1 MGLINK
7 TVKLR
12 TFFIRYLLTL
22 IIGFLLIILICIGLL
37 FASLKIGFIVSVGD
51 VEAAI
56 ERQKDAIAS
65 AETLSAALIPQIC
78 EYAVVSTN
86 GEFLSGSMTESEA
99 MAAWDTVQSGR
110 KTSSGSLLYTG
121 LNVDCYFPIE
131 RQNEVCII
139 QYSSMSQYSS
149 KIIREYLPSPG
160 IMLFWILCTALL
172 IEIFFLSR
180 FYGRKISDKL
190 IPLQN
195 ATGKIRE
202 KDLAFEVEYSGIQ
215 EIDAALQSLDSM
227 KTELGL
233 SLEKQWRMEQAK
245 KTQISAL
252 AHDLKTPLT
261 VIRGNAEM
269 LCETEET
276 EEQKE
281 YTRYIMKNADQMER
295 YVQML
300 IAISKAEGSDSLE
313 IKNVNM
319 RMFLNDLY
327 MHINALTSVKQLK
340 TEIDEKNL
348 PDIIRIDESLM
359 QRAIIN
365 VVSNAV
371 DYSPEHGI
379 LWFSVSE
386 EDKKISFTVTDSGKG
401 FSPEE
406 LKNAKNQ
413 FYQGDFSRSSKL
425 HYGMGLFIADSIVKQ
440 HHGTLVI
447 ANSPATCGGRVT
459 IEI

>member
-1 MGLINK
+1 MGLTNK
-7 TVKLR
+7 SVKLR

-22 IIGFLLIILICIGLL
+22 ISGFILIVVICLGLL

-56 ERQKDAIAS
+56 EKQKDAITS
-65 AETLSAALIPQIC
+65 VETLSTALIPQVC
-78 EYAVVSTN
+78 EYAVVSTD
-86 GEFLSGSMTESEA
+86 GEFLSGSMTQSEA

-110 KTSSGSLLYTG
+110 NTSSRSLLYTG

-139 QYSSMSQYSS
+139 QYSSMSQFSS
-149 KIIREYLPSPG
+149 KILREYLPFPE
-160 IMLFWILCTALL
+160 IMLFWILCTAFL
-172 IEIFFLSR
+172 IEIIFLSR

-195 ATGKIRE
+195 ATGKIKE
-202 KDLAFEVEYSGIQ
+202 KDLAFEVQYSGIE
-215 EIDAALQSLDSM
+215 EIDAALKSLDSM

-233 SLEKQWRMEQAK
+233 SLETQWRLEQAK
-245 KTQISAL
+245 KTQITAL

-269 LCETEET
+269 LHETEQT

-281 YTRYIMKNADQMER
+281 YTHYITKNVDQMEQ

-300 IAISKAEGSDSLE
+300 IAISKAEGGYSLH
-313 IKNVNM
+313 IRNVKM

-327 MHINALTSVKQLK
+327 AQISALASVKQLK
-340 TEIDEKNL
+340 TELDEKNL
-348 PDIIRIDESLM
+348 PDIIRIDQSLM

-386 EDKKISFTVTDSGKG
+386 EDNKISFTVTDSGKG

-406 LKNAKNQ
+406 IKNAKNQ

-440 HHGTLVI
+440 HNGTLVV
-447 ANSPATCGGRVT
+447 ANSPATGGGRVT